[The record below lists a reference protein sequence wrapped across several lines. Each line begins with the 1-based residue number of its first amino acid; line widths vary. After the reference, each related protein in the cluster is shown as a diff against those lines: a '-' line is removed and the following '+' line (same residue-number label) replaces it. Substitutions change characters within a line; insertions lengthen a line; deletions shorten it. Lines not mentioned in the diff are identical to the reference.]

1 MKKIWIIAACVCV
14 STTSA
19 RASGWF
25 GDTTLNGQIEGGI
38 MANPARPTDGENFGQ
53 LLADHANQP
62 SLNQITLTFTKP
74 VDPIGGGYG
83 LGVNLRLLYGS
94 DARIYNIAG
103 ISDRAFNSRY
113 QIMPVFANVALHM
126 PWLTQ
131 KGLDGQ
137 VGIFTAP
144 MGVETLDP
152 STRPFYTLAYTTEYS
167 TPFEHVGAMFQWHLD
182 DHYDIQFGI
191 DTGNQTTFGRKDDNA
206 EPAGYIGLTANN
218 LLDGKLSLTYLTR
231 LGPEDSVRALGPSA
245 NSAMRIWNDLNGNY
259 KITDKL
265 TAYAEFNFL
274 HDEGLRAETYSAVT
288 WLAWNVTPSLTLNYR
303 GEIYRDNSGLMVTQ
317 FLSDT
322 AYAKA
327 LLGDPARTENA
338 PATTYGSLSLNA
350 AWHPTLGHHIKF
362 FQIRPEIRF
371 DRSLNGTSPFNDFR
385 NDGMFTFGGD
395 VTLGF

>member
-1 MKKIWIIAACVCV
+1 
-14 STTSA
+14 
-19 RASGWF
+19 
-25 GDTTLNGQIEGGI
+25 
-38 MANPARPTDGENFGQ
+38 MANPARPADGENFGQ

-103 ISDRAFNSRY
+103 ISDRAFSSRY

-218 LLDGKLSLTYLTR
+218 LLGGKLSLTYLTR

-288 WLAWNVTPSLTLNYR
+288 WLAWNLTPSLTLNYR